1 MAHEKQQHA
10 NTQCQIND
18 WAAEYRLIYE
28 CKLIGVP
35 KYIHSRFPNTT
46 TNEYPRSCMSLPVL
60 AAPTLSEH
68 QWAPSSMKEL
78 TKIADGSVAIEQKV
92 GNNWGSGRYVDP

>member
-1 MAHEKQQHA
+1 
-10 NTQCQIND
+10 
-18 WAAEYRLIYE
+18 
-28 CKLIGVP
+28 
-35 KYIHSRFPNTT
+35 
-46 TNEYPRSCMSLPVL
+46 MSLPVL